1 MSDPLRIFFDGL
13 CPLCAREIN
22 VYRRRSHDGRIVF
35 IDITDA
41 AFSAEAEGLDPK
53 EVHRRFHA
61 KDGAGRIYTGPE
73 AFVEIWKR
81 VPGFALAVR
90 LAALPGAGLVMEAGY
105 FCFMHLRPLLPRLR
119 RDANCDTG
127 HCAT

>member
-1 MSDPLRIFFDGL
+1 MSDPLRIYFDGL

-35 IDITDA
+35 IDITEPS
-41 AFSAEAEGLDPK
+41 FSAEAEGLDPQ

-61 KDGAGRIYTGPE
+61 KDGAGRLFSGPQ

-81 VPGFALAVR
+81 VPGFSVAVR
-90 LAALPGAGLVMEAGY
+90 LAALPGASLAMEVGY

-119 RDANCDTG
+119 REPACDSDR
-127 HCAT
+127 CAT